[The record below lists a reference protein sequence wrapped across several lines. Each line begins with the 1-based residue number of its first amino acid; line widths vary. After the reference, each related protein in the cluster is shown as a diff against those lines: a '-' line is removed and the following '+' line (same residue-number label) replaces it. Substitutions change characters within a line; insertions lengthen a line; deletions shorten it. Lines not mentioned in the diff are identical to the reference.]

1 MGNGKVFLEIG
12 TCDFDTCL
20 PLAEAGW
27 SGYMIEADPRYA
39 EIMANK
45 TAQYDVKVDNMA
57 VSNKN
62 GIVAFNQSI
71 QTDDWARGIGVV
83 DDADHL
89 GARLLDLPANAHF
102 LMDKIEVP
110 CCRLDTYL
118 LANEIDHIDFM
129 KIDVEGHE
137 LNILGVYSWKVKP
150 TFVKI
155 EHAHIDAELI
165 INILH
170 KQGYMTWVESED
182 IYGVI

>member
-27 SGYMIEADPRYA
+27 SGYMVEADPRYA

-45 TAQYDVKVDNMA
+45 TAQYDVQVDNMA

-62 GIVAFNQSI
+62 GTIAFNQSI
-71 QTDDWARGIGVV
+71 QTDGWARGIGVV

-89 GARLLDLPANAHF
+89 GGSLLNLPANAHF

-118 LANEIDHIDFM
+118 IENEIDHIDFM

-155 EHAHIDAELI
+155 EHAHIDAGLVTD
-165 INILH
+165 ILH

-182 IYGVI
+182 IYGVL

>member
-62 GIVAFNQSI
+62 GTVAFNQSI
-71 QTDDWARGIGVV
+71 QNR
-83 DDADHL
+83 
-89 GARLLDLPANAHF
+89 
-102 LMDKIEVP
+102 
-110 CCRLDTYL
+110 
-118 LANEIDHIDFM
+118 
-129 KIDVEGHE
+129 
-137 LNILGVYSWKVKP
+137 
-150 TFVKI
+150 
-155 EHAHIDAELI
+155 
-165 INILH
+165 
-170 KQGYMTWVESED
+170 
-182 IYGVI
+182 